1 MAEPAAVIAPAQTP
15 PASTPTTA
23 SAASGVTSYRADAFA
38 ATQVNTAYDM
48 VSRLPGFTLD
58 DGQGVRGFAG
68 AAGNVLIDGQRAS
81 TKTDSLHDALNRI
94 PVSRVARIDVIRGGA
109 PGIDMM
115 NHSVVANVVLKTAA
129 QTTMA
134 VALGS
139 RAFANLKLAPNA
151 RFEVDRKDGD
161 LRLTGSLAIFSQQSD
176 PTGDGTAT
184 VRTLLPSPV
193 TTFARV
199 SDVATDKGFQ
209 TRTGLEAP
217 LGKGFA
223 HVNLSLNYDT
233 YRETEGDDV
242 TDLSRTSAPRFDNAH
257 LQVRTRKGELGADY
271 VLPISKK
278 FEVKVIGL
286 QTLETDEFNSST
298 LTEGVRQTYLQVVR
312 MGESIGRVELK
323 WTPHANMTIEAGGEA
338 VFNFLSGAAKFSQ
351 DGVGIPLPSDNIRVE
366 ELRGEA
372 FTTISWQAN
381 PKLLIEAGAR
391 IEASRISQ
399 SGDSGLSEDFVY
411 PKPRIALTWSPN
423 DVDQIRASFER
434 VVGQLNFSDFAASA
448 NLVSRQVNG
457 GNANLKPQQEWRAE
471 GTYERKILGY
481 GSIALTL
488 RHAEI
493 QDALDVLPV
502 GGVNAPGNIG
512 DGKRDTAI
520 LSLTAPLAVIGMNG
534 GQFKADGTWIHS
546 QVTDPTTGVRRTISL
561 DSPYAVQFSL
571 QNDVPKLNSVWIIS
585 LSTSQHIPAFRI
597 DEVRQDRY
605 GLDATFT
612 WEVRPTRNGV
622 LHFEID
628 NLLGRERG
636 RARTDWTGP
645 RNLSPLYA
653 VEDYRVTLPPSVYIR
668 WRQTF

>member
-1 MAEPAAVIAPAQTP
+1 
-15 PASTPTTA
+15 
-23 SAASGVTSYRADAFA
+23 
-38 ATQVNTAYDM
+38 
-48 VSRLPGFTLD
+48 
-58 DGQGVRGFAG
+58 
-68 AAGNVLIDGQRAS
+68 
-81 TKTDSLHDALNRI
+81 
-94 PVSRVARIDVIRGGA
+94 
-109 PGIDMM
+109 
-115 NHSVVANVVLKTAA
+115 
-129 QTTMA
+129 
-134 VALGS
+134 
-139 RAFANLKLAPNA
+139 
-151 RFEVDRKDGD
+151 
-161 LRLTGSLAIFSQQSD
+161 
-176 PTGDGTAT
+176 
-184 VRTLLPSPV
+184 
-193 TTFARV
+193 
-199 SDVATDKGFQ
+199 
-209 TRTGLEAP
+209 
-217 LGKGFA
+217 
-223 HVNLSLNYDT
+223 
-233 YRETEGDDV
+233 
-242 TDLSRTSAPRFDNAH
+242 
-257 LQVRTRKGELGADY
+257 
-271 VLPISKK
+271 
-278 FEVKVIGL
+278 
-286 QTLETDEFNSST
+286 
-298 LTEGVRQTYLQVVR
+298 

-323 WTPHANMTIEAGGEA
+323 WTPHTNMTIEAGGEA

-351 DGVGIPLPSDNIRVE
+351 DGIGIPLPSDNIRVE

-372 FTTISWQAN
+372 YTTVSWQAN

-471 GTYERKILGY
+471 GTYERKILGD

-493 QDALDVLPV
+493 QDALDVVPV

-520 LSLTAPLAVIGMNG
+520 VSLTAPLAVIGMNG

-546 QVTDPTTGVRRTISL
+546 QVTDPTTGLSRAISL

-571 QNDVPKLNSVWIIS
+571 QNDVPKLNSVWIVS
-585 LSTSQHIPAFRI
+585 LTTSQHIPTFRI
-597 DEVRQDRY
+597 DEVRQESY

-612 WEVRPTRNGV
+612 WEVRPTKTGV

-653 VEDYRVTLPPSVYIR
+653 VEDYHVTLPPSVYIR

>member
-1 MAEPAAVIAPAQTP
+1 MAEPAAVVAPAETP
-15 PASTPTTA
+15 STLAPTTGG
-23 SAASGVTSYRADAFA
+23 AASGVTSYRADAFA
-38 ATQVNTAYDM
+38 AAQVNTAYDM

-134 VALGS
+134 VALGT

-176 PTGDGTAT
+176 SSGDGSAT
-184 VRTLLPSPV
+184 VRTFLPSPV
-193 TTFARV
+193 STRAQV
-199 SDVATDKGFQ
+199 SDVSTDKGFQ
-209 TRTGLEAP
+209 IRNGLEAP
-217 LGKGFA
+217 VGKGFV

-242 TDLSRTSAPRFDNAH
+242 TDPSRSSTPRFDNAH

-278 FEVKVIGL
+278 FELKVIGL

-298 LTEGVRQTYLQVVR
+298 LTEGVRQIYLQVVR
-312 MGESIGRVELK
+312 TGESIGRVELK

-351 DGVGIPLPSDNIRVE
+351 DGIAIPLPSDNIRVE

-372 FTTISWQAN
+372 FATISWQAT
-381 PKLLIEAGAR
+381 PKLLVEAGAR

-399 SGDSGLSEDFVY
+399 TGDSGLSADFVY

-423 DVDQIRASFER
+423 DVDQIRTSIER
-434 VVGQLNFSDFAASA
+434 VVGQLNFNDFAASA

-471 GTYERKILGY
+471 GTYERKILGD
-481 GSIALTL
+481 GSVALTL

-493 QDALDVLPV
+493 QDALDVVPID
-502 GGVNAPGNIG
+502 GVNAPGNIG
-512 DGKRDTAI
+512 DGQRDTAI
-520 LSLTAPLAVIGMNG
+520 LSLTAPLGLIGMNG

-546 QVTDPTTGVRRTISL
+546 QVTDPTTGRKRAISL
-561 DSPYAVQFSL
+561 DSPYSVQFSL
-571 QNDVPKLNSVWIIS
+571 QNDVPRLNSVWIVS
-585 LSTSQHIPAFRI
+585 LTTSQHIPSFRI
-597 DEVRQDRY
+597 DEVRQETY
-605 GLDATFT
+605 GVDATFT
-612 WEVRPTRNGV
+612 WEVRPTKTGV

-628 NLLGRERG
+628 NILGRERG
-636 RARTDWTGP
+636 RTRTDWTGP
-645 RNLSPLYA
+645 RNTSPVLF
-653 VEDYRVTLPPSVYIR
+653 VENYQVTWPPRVYIR

>member
-15 PASTPTTA
+15 PASPPTA
-23 SAASGVTSYRADAFA
+23 APAASGVTSYRADAFA
-38 ATQVNTAYDM
+38 AAQVNTAYDM

-115 NHSVVANVVLKTAA
+115 GHSVVANVILKTAA
-129 QTTMA
+129 QTTVA
-134 VALGS
+134 VAVGS

-151 RFEVDRKDGD
+151 RFEADRKDGD

-176 PTGDGTAT
+176 PTGDGAST

-209 TRTGLEAP
+209 TRSALEAP
-217 LGKGFA
+217 LFKGFA

-242 TDLSRTSAPRFDNAH
+242 IDLSRTLAPRFDNAH

-278 FEVKVIGL
+278 FEVKIIGL

-323 WTPHANMTIEAGGEA
+323 WTPHTNMTIEAGGEA

-351 DGVGIPLPSDNIRVE
+351 DGIGIPLPSDNIRVE

-372 FTTISWQAN
+372 YATVSWQAN

-471 GTYERKILGY
+471 GTYERKILGD

-493 QDALDVLPV
+493 QDALDVVPV

-520 LSLTAPLAVIGMNG
+520 VSLTAPLAVIGMNG

-546 QVTDPTTGVRRTISL
+546 QVTDPTTGLSRAISL

-571 QNDVPKLNSVWIIS
+571 QNDVPKLNSVWIVS
-585 LSTSQHIPAFRI
+585 LTTSQHIPTFRI
-597 DEVRQDRY
+597 DEVRQESY

-612 WEVRPTRNGV
+612 WEVRPTKTGV

-653 VEDYRVTLPPSVYIR
+653 VEDYHVTLPPSVYIR